1 MSDKRRDLTEE
12 ESESVPSYFNNP
24 FYSLEDNLV
33 YATWN
38 GRVVSSLNAKFPWT
52 FVDKQRQVHFDD
64 YKESFLNIER
74 VFDLEYTGLTG
85 QYRSKSVG
93 WSNAQQRWIYRN
105 NRVVVFTDS
114 EKEASDPET
123 PQDDLGS
130 DDEQEEVSQLLE
142 SVTQS
147 ITAVVGQLSCPQT
160 PVTVPGALPS
170 TPVSPLR
177 VQLPTPQAT
186 AFQGYAS
193 GSHSLTWVPVPQ
205 SPLSPYTRVTPSSP
219 LVPPRVPLPQA
230 PVPPLRVFPAPVI
243 APVGMANPPSTKL
256 LGAAPEPFDGK
267 PEKAKAFW
275 NNLENYFHLNILS
288 FDTDDKKISTAL
300 TYFKVGTPAG
310 QWAQDKQKAALNP
323 VGGGTITFGAWNDFK
338 MTFQEHF

>member
-93 WSNAQQRWIYRN
+93 WSNARQCWIYKN

-114 EKEASDPET
+114 EEEASDPET
-123 PQDDLGS
+123 PRDDLGS

-142 SVTQS
+142 SITQS
-147 ITAVVGQLSCPQT
+147 ITAIVGQLLQPQT
-160 PVTVPGALPS
+160 LVTVPGALPS
-170 TPVSPLR
+170 TPASPLQ
-177 VQLPTPQAT
+177 VQLPTPRAT
-186 AFQGYAS
+186 TFQGYTS

-205 SPLSPYTRVTPSSP
+205 SPLSTYPQVYLSSP
-219 LVPPRVPLPQA
+219 LVPPQVPSLQA
-230 PVPPLRVFPAPVI
+230 PVLPLRVFPAPVLRPGTVLFI
-243 APVGMANPPSTKL
+243 FLYFYPMLTFSLQLMVTHRLDSCDHL
-256 LGAAPEPFDGK
+256 LYR
-267 PEKAKAFW
+267 
-275 NNLENYFHLNILS
+275 LVTQYVLVSLLLS
-288 FDTDDKKISTAL
+288 
-300 TYFKVGTPAG
+300 
-310 QWAQDKQKAALNP
+310 
-323 VGGGTITFGAWNDFK
+323 
-338 MTFQEHF
+338 